1 MRVVSIV
8 LASAILSIVF
18 YSGYGKALMDE
29 LKAAEPDMLDVGY
42 YTFAWGTANLKIA
55 DLVRAIFGPGMILIV
70 IVVLILLVFFIVIP
84 LLPAAVVYLLLRT
97 TTSFRLSAA
106 ALSARLWRVVAGVF
120 LLVALNYLSLWI
132 EQQPWAPAWSR

>member
-1 MRVVSIV
+1 
-8 LASAILSIVF
+8 
-18 YSGYGKALMDE
+18 MDE
-29 LKAAEPDMLDVGY
+29 FRAGGPDFLGVGY
-42 YTFAWGTANLKIA
+42 YVFAWAEVVFPL
-55 DLVRAIFGPGMILIV
+55 RAIIGGGTTQIV
-70 IVVLILLVFFIVIP
+70 IVSLMLLVFYFVIP

-132 EQQPWAPAWSR
+132 EQQPWALNWSR